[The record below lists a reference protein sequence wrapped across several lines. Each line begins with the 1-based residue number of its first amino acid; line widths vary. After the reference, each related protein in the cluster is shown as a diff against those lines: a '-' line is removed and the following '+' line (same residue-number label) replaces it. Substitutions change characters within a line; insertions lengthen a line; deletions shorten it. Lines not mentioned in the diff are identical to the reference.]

1 MHFLYVVVV
10 STDESVHAT
19 RPSRVLPQLSVNK
32 LKQMKDTFDLQKIL
46 PGRTKHLKSNLV
58 KQQNFLSMQ

>member
-1 MHFLYVVVV
+1 MYFLYVVVV

-32 LKQMKDTFDLQKIL
+32 LKQMKDTFDLQKFYPEKPNI
-46 PGRTKHLKSNLV
+46 TKV
-58 KQQNFLSMQ
+58 TW